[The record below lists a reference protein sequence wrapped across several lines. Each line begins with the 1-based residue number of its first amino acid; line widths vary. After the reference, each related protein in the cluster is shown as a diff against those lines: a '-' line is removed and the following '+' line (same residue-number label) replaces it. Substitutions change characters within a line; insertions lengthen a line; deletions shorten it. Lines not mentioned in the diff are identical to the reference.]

1 MLAVAVERWSKMS
14 ALWLNKTLLRQ
25 HLYHR
30 DRNYD
35 LFQCTSA
42 SSSTKTKKEGTDKT
56 IHLFAD
62 W

>member
-1 MLAVAVERWSKMS
+1 VEQDVCFVT
-14 ALWLNKTLLRQ
+14 NKTLLRE

-42 SSSTKTKKEGTDKT
+42 SSSTKTK
-56 IHLFAD
+56 
-62 W
+62 